1 MNKSEGLTLRELRE
15 QNKNTA
21 AEVAAVLGISE
32 RALYYYENGKR
43 RISLEQVLTLA
54 MLYNETVEEIIKA
67 QLNSCQNVR

>member
-1 MNKSEGLTLRELRE
+1 MNKRDCPTLRELRE

-21 AEVAAVLGISE
+21 AEVAEVLGISE

-54 MLYNETVEEIIKA
+54 KLYNETVEEIIKA

>member
-1 MNKSEGLTLRELRE
+1 MNKSESPTLRELRE

>member
-1 MNKSEGLTLRELRE
+1 MNKRDCPTLRELRE

-21 AEVAAVLGISE
+21 AEVAEVLGISE

-54 MLYNETVEEIIKA
+54 RLYNETVEEIIKA